1 MKIAIVNMTHIG
13 STGKIMFACA
23 ECARKAE
30 NDVRT
35 YSPVYYMR
43 REKMPQPE
51 ITGHVYFGIE
61 RENML
66 HYAIARM
73 FGLENYGSYFGT
85 LQLIHALKAYQPDIV
100 HLHNLHNYT
109 INLPLLFHYLKES
122 GVRVVW
128 TLHDC
133 WTMTGRCPH
142 FVMAKCDKWKD
153 GCSHCPQIR
162 EYPRYYIDQ
171 TNRIWHMKQ
180 QLFTSMPHM
189 TIVTPSKWLA
199 DLVGQSYLKDYP
211 VRVINNGIDLDVFRP
226 AESDFRIRYNIPSDK
241 PVILGVAFDWGERK
255 GLDVFIKLAEDFGD
269 KYQIVLVG
277 TNDHIDAQ
285 LPENIISVHRTQNQ
299 QELAEIYSAAD
310 IFVNA
315 TREDTFPTVNIE
327 ALACG
332 TPVITF
338 ETGGSPECIDDTC
351 GIVVPC
357 DDVGAMENAICHII
371 EERPFSQEA
380 CRKRAEMFDM
390 NDKFAE
396 YVKLYQE
403 LFEENQ

>member
-1 MKIAIVNMTHIG
+1 MK
-13 STGKIMFACA
+13 
-23 ECARKAE
+23 R
-30 NDVRT
+30 
-35 YSPVYYMR
+35 
-43 REKMPQPE
+43 
-51 ITGHVYFGIE
+51 
-61 RENML
+61 
-66 HYAIARM
+66 
-73 FGLENYGSYFGT
+73 
-85 LQLIHALKAYQPDIV
+85 
-100 HLHNLHNYT
+100 
-109 INLPLLFHYLKES
+109 
-122 GVRVVW
+122 
-128 TLHDC
+128 
-133 WTMTGRCPH
+133 
-142 FVMAKCDKWKD
+142 
-153 GCSHCPQIR
+153 
-162 EYPRYYIDQ
+162 
-171 TNRIWHMKQ
+171 
-180 QLFTSMPHM
+180 QLFTSMSHM

-199 DLVGQSYLKDYP
+199 DVVGQSYLKDYP
-211 VRVINNGIDLDVFRP
+211 VRVINNGIDLDVFKP

-277 TNDHIDAQ
+277 TDDHIDAQ

-338 ETGGSPECIDDTC
+338 ETGGSPEIPDNSC
-351 GIVVPC
+351 GVVVPC
-357 DDVGAMENAICHII
+357 DDVGAMESAICHII
-371 EERPFSQEA
+371 EERPFTQEA

-403 LFEENQ
+403 LFEEKQ